1 MAAPYVQRIRKIN
14 KDKNSGL
21 STDDGKINIVF
32 DPATLRFPTGN
43 IQGMDVSADG
53 TIYAADY
60 YNDVVYKIPANSGG
74 TSGGVTTVFVK
85 GALTGRQAS
94 AGDTAISGLDDATAP
109 SAVAYPVNVA
119 SLSGPKGLCVDTSN
133 NIYVVDAGYYKI
145 KRISSSGRVQT
156 LCGGGANGSTAGDVV
171 SANPLLCEFTGITG
185 ICVDRAGV
193 LYVCDTGANKIK
205 KVSASGHLSVL
216 AGGGV
221 AGGVPYAGMVN
232 GNGNTAAFHTASDVA
247 VDRNGNVYV
256 ADKLNY
262 RIRKIDPAGN
272 VTTLAGSTQGFVDGG
287 TSNTNVT
294 TAKFY
299 APSRLCID
307 YSEQFLY
314 VLDGP
319 DTYSNYGIRKVT
331 MNGVVTTFWNWKTT
345 SITLGDIACDRAGN
359 VYYVETFTS

>member
-21 STDDGKINIVF
+21 SENDGKINVVF
-32 DPATLRFPTGN
+32 DPVQLGFPRGH

-60 YNDVVYKIPANSGG
+60 YNDVIYKIPANGGG
-74 TSGGVTTVFVK
+74 TSGGVTTVYVK
-85 GALTGRQAS
+85 GALAGKTATT
-94 AGDTAISGLDDATAP
+94 GDTAISGLSDATAP
-109 SAVAYPVNVA
+109 SLTNPSFPVNVA
-119 SLSGPKGLCVDTSN
+119 SLNGPKGLCVDYSN
-133 NIYVVDAGYYKI
+133 NIYVVSAGVEKI

-156 LCGGGANGSTAGDVV
+156 LCGGGAFGVTFS
-171 SANPLLCEFTGITG
+171 GITG

-193 LYVCDTGANKIK
+193 IYVCDTGVNKIK
-205 KVSASGHLSVL
+205 RVQANGTVAVL

-221 AGGVPYAGMVN
+221 AGSPFAGMVN
-232 GNGNTAAFHTASDVA
+232 GNGNTAAFHTATDVA

-256 ADKLNY
+256 ADSLNY
-262 RIRKIDPAGN
+262 RIRKVDPSGN
-272 VTTLAGSTQGFVDGG
+272 VTTLAGSVSGFVDGG
-287 TSNTNVT
+287 TSNTSGAV
-294 TAKFY
+294 AKFTL
-299 APSRLCID
+299 PTKLCID

-319 DTYSNYGIRKVT
+319 DAYSNYAIRKVS
-331 MNGVVTTFWNWKTT
+331 MNGVVNTFWNWKT
-345 SITLGDIACDRAGN
+345 SAVALGDIAVDRSGF

>member
-32 DPATLRFPTGN
+32 DPVQLGFPRGN

-60 YNDVVYKIPANSGG
+60 YNDVIYKIPANGGG
-74 TSGGVTTVFVK
+74 TSGGVTTVYVK
-85 GALTGRQAS
+85 GALAGKTHTT
-94 AGDTAISGLDDATAP
+94 GDTAISGLDDATAP
-109 SAVAYPVNVA
+109 STGTLPVNVA
-119 SLSGPKGLCVDTSN
+119 SLNGPKGLCVDASN
-133 NIYVVDAGYYKI
+133 NIYVVDAGVYKI
-145 KRISSSGRVQT
+145 KKVSSSGRVQT

-171 SANPLLCEFTGITG
+171 STNPLLCEFTSITG
-185 ICVDRAGV
+185 ICVDRAGT
-193 LYVCDTGANKIK
+193 LYVCDTGVNKIK
-205 KVSASGHLSVL
+205 KVSASGQLAVL

-221 AGGVPYAGMVN
+221 RSGSPYAGMAN
-232 GNGNTAAFHTASDVA
+232 GNGNTAAFHTATDVA

-256 ADKLNY
+256 ADSLNY

-272 VTTLAGSTQGFVDGG
+272 VTTLAGSAQGFVDGG
-287 TSNTNVT
+287 TSNTN
-294 TAKFY
+294 APNARFY

-319 DTYSNYGIRKVT
+319 NANNYAIRRVT
-331 MNGVVTTFWNWKTT
+331 MNGVVNTFWTWTT
-345 SITLGDIACDRAGN
+345 SAVSLGDIACDRSGN